1 MIPFAQPSIFSLDD
15 KILEDEEDGK
25 QKSRPGKRSL
35 RPTLIL
41 EEEAD
46 SVTVI
51 FIINSNLRHRVVC
64 EEITSK
70 YLVIWVEWHHSRQSD
85 TAKSFRMYS

>member
-25 QKSRPGKRSL
+25 QKSRPDKRSL

-51 FIINSNLRHRVVC
+51 FIIYSNLRFERHCVYRNC
-64 EEITSK
+64 
-70 YLVIWVEWHHSRQSD
+70 
-85 TAKSFRMYS
+85 F

>member
-41 EEEAD
+41 EEEID
-46 SVTVI
+46 SVAVI
-51 FIINSNLRHRVVC
+51 FIIH
-64 EEITSK
+64 
-70 YLVIWVEWHHSRQSD
+70 
-85 TAKSFRMYS
+85 